1 LEQRGLA
8 EKGKQTRA
16 VCGRIRSGRLGAVR
30 FYSGIADGK
39 FFEFRVAIGNKIEP
53 TLVMQVKAR
62 ERLDVLEGED
72 RARFEAIVLPHLDAA
87 FNLARWLLRSRAD
100 AEDVA
105 QDAVLR
111 AYRAFGT
118 YRAGNAR
125 AWLLQ
130 IVRNTCFTWL
140 QQNRREE
147 NFTEFDETTMP
158 QESENPEALAI
169 AGSNREHLARALE
182 ALPAS
187 FREILVLREL
197 EGCSYKEIAEITS
210 RPIGTVMSALA
221 RARQQLRQS
230 LTQPPPKEARRAV

>member
-1 LEQRGLA
+1 MQ
-8 EKGKQTRA
+8 
-16 VCGRIRSGRLGAVR
+16 
-30 FYSGIADGK
+30 FYSGIAGK
-39 FFEFRVAIGNKIEP
+39 TFFIFRVAAGNKIEP
-53 TLVMQVKAR
+53 GMVMQVKAR

-72 RARFEAIVLPHLDAA
+72 RARFEATVLPHLDAA
-87 FNLARWLLRSRAD
+87 FNLARWLLRSRTD

-118 YRAGNAR
+118 YRSGNAR

-140 QQNRREE
+140 RQNRREE
-147 NFTEFDETTMP
+147 NFTEFDETSMP
-158 QESENPEALAI
+158 QESDNPEALAI
-169 AGSNREHLARALE
+169 AGSNREHLSRALE
-182 ALPAS
+182 TLPAS

-197 EGCSYKEIAEITS
+197 EGCSYKEIAEITA

-230 LTQPPPKEARRAV
+230 LAQPSSKEARRVL